1 MGLDICQI
9 NVYTFLTVNIT
20 NTAQTKVMARMR
32 RLGPGKVHT
41 SKDFLD
47 LGSRAAV
54 DQALSRLVVRGAIK
68 RLGRGLY
75 HLPRMNPTLGIEAS
89 PDVDEVARTL
99 ARKTGSRVV
108 PSGAVAANRLGLST
122 QVPAKPVYLT
132 DGRTRTVR
140 VGNVAVLLKH
150 APPKD
155 LPLGHPTSA
164 MVFQGLLYMGKDA
177 VGSDVIANLRQKLST
192 GKRRQLLKDARY
204 VTDWVALVVR
214 KVCADADVPKAQHG

>member
-1 MGLDICQI
+1 MNNAD
-9 NVYTFLTVNIT
+9 TVQ
-20 NTAQTKVMARMR
+20 AKVLLRMR

-54 DQALSRLVVRGAIK
+54 DQVLSRLVEHRTIK

-75 HLPRMNPTLGIEAS
+75 YIPRFNQSLGIESA

-99 ARKTGSRVV
+99 ARQTGSRIV

-155 LPLGHPTSA
+155 LPLGNPESA
-164 MVFQGLLYMGKDA
+164 LVFQGLRYMGKDA
-177 VGSDVIANLRQKLST
+177 VGTNVIASLRQTLSP

-204 VTDWVALVVR
+204 VTDWIADAVR
-214 KVCADADVPKAQHG
+214 KVCVVATVPNARHG

>member
-1 MGLDICQI
+1 M
-9 NVYTFLTVNIT
+9 YTFLTVNIT
-20 NTAQTKVMARMR
+20 DTVENKVLSRIR
-32 RLGPGKVHT
+32 RIGPGKVHT
-41 SKDFLD
+41 SKDFLS

-54 DQALSRLVVRGAIK
+54 DQVLSRLAARKTIK

-75 HLPRMNPTLGIEAS
+75 YLPRINPTLGIEAA
-89 PDVDEVARTL
+89 PDVEEVARTL
-99 ARKTGSRVV
+99 ARKTGSRVI

-140 VGNVAVLLKH
+140 VGNVVLFIKH

-164 MVFQGLLYMGKDA
+164 MVFQGLRYLGRDAMGEET
-177 VGSDVIANLRQKLST
+177 IARLRRSLSVAD
-192 GKRRQLLKDARY
+192 RRRLLKDARY
-204 VTDWVALVVR
+204 VTDWVVEVVR
-214 KVCADADVPKAQHG
+214 RVCGHGGRPQKARHG

>member
-1 MGLDICQI
+1 M
-9 NVYTFLTVNIT
+9 NIT
-20 NTAQTKVMARMR
+20 NTAQAKVLLRMR

-54 DQALSRLVVRGAIK
+54 DQALSRLVARGAVK
-68 RLGRGLY
+68 RIGRGLY
-75 HLPRMNPTLGIEAS
+75 HLPRMNLALGIESA

-132 DGRTRTVR
+132 DGRTRIVR
-140 VGNVAVLLKH
+140 VGSVAVLLKH

-155 LPLGHPTSA
+155 LPLGNPTSA
-164 MVFQGLLYMGKDA
+164 MVFQGLIHLGKDA
-177 VGSDVIANLRQKLST
+177 IGPDAIASLRRRLSPV
-192 GKRRQLLKDARY
+192 KRRRLLKDAHY
-204 VTDWVALVVR
+204 VTDWVADVVR
-214 KVCADADVPKAQHG
+214 KICGNASSAKARHG

>member
-1 MGLDICQI
+1 M
-9 NVYTFLTVNIT
+9 
-20 NTAQTKVMARMR
+20 NTTDPVQAKVLIRMR
-32 RLGPGKVHT
+32 RLGSGKVHT

-54 DQALSRLVVRGAIK
+54 DQVLSRLVEHGTIK

-75 HLPRMNPTLGIEAS
+75 YIPRFNPALGIETA

-99 ARKTGSRVV
+99 GRKTGSRVV
-108 PSGAVAANRLGLST
+108 PSGAVAANRLGFST

-140 VGNVAVLLKH
+140 VGNVSMLLKH

-155 LPLGHPTSA
+155 LPLGNPSSA

-177 VGSDVIANLRQKLST
+177 VGADMIASLRKKLSA
-192 GKRRQLLKDARY
+192 GNRRQLLKDARY
-204 VTDWVALVVR
+204 VTDWVAEVVR
-214 KVCADADVPKAQHG
+214 KVCADASVPKGHHG